1 MHVVNTLLEGS
12 SQDKVPQMFRVNRCF
27 AKRQKIT
34 MDAGSKHR
42 KKFRREQRPVK
53 HVDLYLSFMGED

>member
-1 MHVVNTLLEGS
+1 MDVVNTLLE
-12 SQDKVPQMFRVNRCF
+12 VPNRCF

-34 MDAGSKHR
+34 MDAASKHR
-42 KKFRREQRPVK
+42 KKFRREERPVK